1 MIVGKDGKVI
11 ADGREF
17 IEYIED
23 GCGFDADDVVEG
35 IIMLMIERG
44 FDSPESHSS
53 DRFARM
59 FYDIAESRKDYY
71 KDHSDGIYGDVYYQA
86 KEELQNIQSEL
97 RNEIVASL
105 RSKSRKGNTKE
116 DIARRLENIIS
127 NMDYIL

>member
-71 KDHSDGIYGDVYYQA
+71 KDHSDGIYGDAYYQA
-86 KEELQNIQSEL
+86 EEELQNIQSEL

>member
-11 ADGREF
+11 TDGREF

-23 GCGFDADDVVEG
+23 GCGFDADDVIEG
-35 IIMLMIERG
+35 IIMLMIEHG
-44 FDSPESHSS
+44 FDSPESHRS

-59 FYDIAESRKDYY
+59 FYDIAESRNDEY
-71 KDHSDGIYGDVYYQA
+71 KDNSDGIYGDAYYQA
-86 KEELQNIQSEL
+86 EEELQNIQSEL

>member
-1 MIVGKDGKVI
+1 MIVGKDSKII

-17 IEYIED
+17 VEYIED
-23 GCGFDADDVVEG
+23 VCGFDADDIVEG
-35 IIMLMIERG
+35 ITMLMLECG

-53 DRFARM
+53 NSFARM

-71 KDHSDGIYGDVYYQA
+71 KDHYDGLFGDDYLIA
-86 KEELQNIQSEL
+86 CEELQKTQDEL
-97 RNEIVASL
+97 RDEIVASL

-116 DIARRLENIIS
+116 DIAKRLETIID

>member
-17 IEYIED
+17 VEYIED
-23 GCGFDADDVVEG
+23 GCGFDADDIVEG
-35 IIMLMIERG
+35 IIMLMLERG
-44 FDSPESHSS
+44 FTNQQ
-53 DRFARM
+53 DRFSCM
-59 FYDIAESRKDYY
+59 FVDIAESRKDYY
-71 KDHSDGIYGDVYYQA
+71 KDHSDGIYGDAYYQA
-86 KEELQNIQSEL
+86 EEELQNIQSEL

>member
-1 MIVGKDGKVI
+1 MIVGKDSKVI

-17 IEYIED
+17 VEYLED
-23 GCGFDADDVVEG
+23 TCGFDAGDIVEG
-35 IIMLMIERG
+35 IIMLMLECG

-53 DRFARM
+53 DCFARM

-71 KDHSDGIYGDVYYQA
+71 KDHYDGLFGDDYLIA
-86 KEELQNIQSEL
+86 CEELQKTQDEL
-97 RNEIVASL
+97 RDEIVASL

-116 DIARRLENIIS
+116 DIAKRLETIIS